1 MPLDNGLN
9 VLTASYFLAFGCC
22 ADLHFRLTLF
32 PFSTV
37 YFYVTKSA
45 IQLSCCWIPASNVY
59 QSPHLMPHLYN
70 HAHELLLDPWSDF
83 SLDPPLPLILVSLRF
98 DTAGDY
104 GYVGSKYTSN
114 AHVLRGNHLQA
125 HVAVRELTTQI
136 GIVSRTHR
144 YAAI

>member
-1 MPLDNGLN
+1 MGFG
-9 VLTASYFLAFGCC
+9 SYLGKRPSLQPA
-22 ADLHFRLTLF
+22 
-32 PFSTV
+32 
-37 YFYVTKSA
+37 
-45 IQLSCCWIPASNVY
+45 LSRD
-59 QSPHLMPHLYN
+59 QS
-70 HAHELLLDPWSDF
+70 LL
-83 SLDPPLPLILVSLRF
+83 IVSLRF

-136 GIVSRTHR
+136 GIVSRTHH